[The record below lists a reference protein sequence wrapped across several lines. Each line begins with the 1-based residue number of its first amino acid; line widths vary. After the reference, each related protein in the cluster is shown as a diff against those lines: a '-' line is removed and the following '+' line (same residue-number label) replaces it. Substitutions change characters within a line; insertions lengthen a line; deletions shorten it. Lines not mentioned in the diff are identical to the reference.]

1 VFFSAAKTLP
11 TSVASLVAL
20 ALMLA
25 ACGVSSEAV
34 EAVMALTGEVAA
46 GELLYLENCADCHL
60 EDGSGDRGP
69 SLIFHVPKHPDRY
82 LVDLI
87 LGGKGDMPAFDEL
100 GDQDVADVLAYLRGT
115 FGEEE

>member
-1 VFFSAAKTLP
+1 MFFSAAKTLP

-20 ALMLA
+20 ALVLP
-25 ACGVSSEAV
+25 ACGSSSEAV
-34 EAVMALTGEVAA
+34 EAVMALTGEVAS

-82 LVDLI
+82 LVRLI
-87 LGGKGDMPAFDEL
+87 LDGKGDMPAFNEL
-100 GDQDVADVLAYLRGT
+100 ADQDIADVLAYLRGT
-115 FGEEE
+115 FGEQE